1 MTISE
6 KIIASMRY
14 KNLQCANAQALIRLL
29 ISALEGASLHFY
41 TGWSRSCG
49 RYKLQRHSSVETAY
63 DVLRRAGVSVTLD
76 NDAPRGGAIGDCF
89 RVVRCNHRAASELRT
104 LLI

>member
-29 ISALEGASLHFY
+29 ISALEGARLHFY
-41 TGWSRSCG
+41 TGWSRSSG
-49 RYKLQRHSSVETAY
+49 RYKLMRHSSVETAY
-63 DVLRRAGVSVTLD
+63 DVLRRAGVSVTCD
-76 NDAPRGGAIGDCF
+76 NDAPRGGTLGDFF
-89 RVVRCNHRAASELRT
+89 RVVRCNRRAAEELRA

>member
-41 TGWSRSCG
+41 IGWSRSRG
-49 RYKLQRHSSVETAY
+49 RYKLMRHSGVETAY
-63 DVLRRAGVSVTLD
+63 DVLRHSGVSVTLA
-76 NDAPRGGAIGDCF
+76 NDAPRGGALGDFF
-89 RVVRCNHRAASELRT
+89 RVDRCNRRAAEELRA
-104 LLI
+104 LLV